1 MEVKRLNADPYA
13 KDIDYEELPF
23 RFLLRIH
30 ISEKDRVDGKPLY
43 KALIDLAM
51 DMDMFSAVALRG
63 IMSYDRKTGIH
74 SVSPI
79 RLALDLPLVVEVLD
93 EEKRALDFVRAINER
108 KWLKEA
114 GHISIERVKY
124 L

>member
-1 MEVKRLNADPYA
+1 MNYSRANEKVKS
-13 KDIDYEELPF
+13 IDYEQLPF

-51 DMDMFSAVALRG
+51 EMEMFSAVALRG
-63 IMSYDRKTGIH
+63 IMSYDRMTGIH

-93 EEKRALDFVRAINER
+93 EEEKAQNFVRAINER

-114 GHISIERVKY
+114 GHISIERIKY